1 MVIITG
7 ANGFVGQ
14 HLVPRALKY
23 FKRSEIICLIS
34 EKMRDPSLETR
45 GKRVLKKNGLRTL
58 KVDLVTGK
66 GLDKLPKHP
75 RLVIHLAANTDT
87 SITDHKVNDIGTK
100 NLIKALSLNNKAHI
114 IYTSTTA
121 LMSGRSNCSKQFN
134 EQATPI
140 PSNEYSRSKL
150 RAEKFLKESCRKDKF
165 NLTIVRLNTVYGG
178 DPRKRKMFQALKE
191 YILKGSFITRLNW
204 PGKTGVIHVDDV
216 VSALLNLAKKPPQG
230 NKVQLLLLN
239 AENLSLSE
247 ISQIMHYKMGIYY
260 KPINLPKLFW
270 MLCSFGRKFLPL
282 IEKLTTP
289 SFYNLIWRVSLI
301 VDNVIYC
308 KSNKISKVLPKW
320 KPRKMISVSDF

>member
-14 HLVPRALKY
+14 HLAPKTLEH

-34 EKMRDPSLETR
+34 EKTRDPLLGTR
-45 GKRVLKKNGLRTL
+45 GKRILKKNNLKIL

-66 GLDKLPKHP
+66 GLDKLPKSP
-75 RLVIHLAANTDT
+75 ELIIHLAANTDT
-87 SITDHKVNDIGTK
+87 SVSDHKVNDIGTK
-100 NLIKALSLNNKAHI
+100 NLIQALSPNNKTHI
-114 IYTSTTA
+114 IYASTTA

-134 EQATPI
+134 EQTTPI
-140 PSNEYSRSKL
+140 PSNEYGRSKL
-150 RAEKFLKESCRKDKF
+150 RAEKFLKESCRKNKF
-165 NLTIVRLNTVYGG
+165 SLTIVRLNTIYGG

-191 YILKGSFITRLNW
+191 YIVKKSFIARLNW
-204 PGKTGVIHVDDV
+204 PGKTGVIHVEDV
-216 VSALLNLAKKPPQG
+216 VSALLNLVKKPPYE
-230 NKVQLLLLN
+230 KKIQLYILN

-247 ISQIMHYKMGIYY
+247 ISQMMHHRMRIDY

-270 MLCSFGRKFLPL
+270 VLCSFSRKFLPL

-308 KSNKISKVLPKW
+308 KGNKISKVLPKW
-320 KPRKMISVSDF
+320 KPRKMISVSEF